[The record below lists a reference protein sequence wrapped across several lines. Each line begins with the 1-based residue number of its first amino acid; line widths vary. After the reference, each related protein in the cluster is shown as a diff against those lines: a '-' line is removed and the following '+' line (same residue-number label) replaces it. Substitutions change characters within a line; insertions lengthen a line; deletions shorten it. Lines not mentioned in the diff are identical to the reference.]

1 MRRVVGPVVVL
12 LLAGG
17 LLAGCSAASD
27 TSGDRAAGS
36 VAEAPPG
43 LAGEGKAD
51 GAAVAGAASTVD
63 RQIVTSGS
71 VLIVVADPAA
81 AAQRASELVE
91 SADGRVDE
99 RVEQAASD
107 EQEASAHLV
116 VRIPSPQL
124 TQTLKKLKA
133 LGDADRVQLNAT
145 DVTDAAQDLDAR
157 ISALKVSVARL
168 ETLMASATSSAD
180 LLAIESA
187 LSSRQADLEAKQAE
201 RSGLAGQVALATITL
216 DLVPEGTVVTNG
228 PSGFWSAIAAGW
240 AALLRTLKA
249 VTIAVGVLLPWA
261 AFSGVLGAGT
271 LVVVRV
277 VRRRRAQK
285 PAVASLPAPVGEQV
299 GADRNPADP
308 AR

>member
-124 TQTLKKLKA
+124 TETLKKLKA
-133 LGDADRVQLNAT
+133 LGDVDRVQLTAT

-168 ETLMASATSSAD
+168 ETLMSSATSSAD
-180 LLAIESA
+180 LLALESA
-187 LSSRQADLEAKQAE
+187 LSSRQADLESKQAE
-201 RSGLAGQVALATITL
+201 RAGLAGQVALATITL
-216 DLVPEGTVVTNG
+216 DLVPESTVVTHG

-240 AALLRTLKA
+240 DSLLTTLRG
-249 VTIAVGVLLPWA
+249 VLIAVGVLLPWVV
-261 AFSGVLGAGT
+261 FLGVLGVAT
-271 LVVVRV
+271 RIVIRFVRG
-277 VRRRRAQK
+277 RREPV
-285 PAVASLPAPVGEQV
+285 PAVAPALAPTGERL
-299 GADRNPADP
+299 GNGPNPGDSTS
-308 AR
+308 